1 MVLCFAKGDMAA
13 LLMPWASVGVRKD
26 PILFCCK
33 EEGGI
38 VKIFLFLTLT
48 ACNVIE
54 HMDAGDQWLELQ
66 GKGFQLASFLFC
78 VHPRDQ
84 FKMTILVVERLKTEK
99 MHKPATF
106 WKNWLGIARFCS
118 KGENMAMWLKMR
130 TFQPI
135 PLCQIKPCVCSSGI

>member
-54 HMDAGDQWLELQ
+54 HMDAGCLL
-66 GKGFQLASFLFC
+66 FLFC
-78 VHPRDQ
+78 LL
-84 FKMTILVVERLKTEK
+84 T
-99 MHKPATF
+99 A
-106 WKNWLGIARFCS
+106 C
-118 KGENMAMWLKMR
+118 
-130 TFQPI
+130 
-135 PLCQIKPCVCSSGI
+135 C